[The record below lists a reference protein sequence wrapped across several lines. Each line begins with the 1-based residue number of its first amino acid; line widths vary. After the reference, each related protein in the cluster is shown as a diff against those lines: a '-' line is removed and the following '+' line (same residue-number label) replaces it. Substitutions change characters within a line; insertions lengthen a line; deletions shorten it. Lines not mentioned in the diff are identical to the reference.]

1 MGRAGALPGEF
12 KRMSLSI
19 AFLLDVDNTLLDND
33 GVKDYLQRELLAAL
47 GEAGGERFWALYESV
62 RADLD
67 AVSVPVT
74 LERLRQEWPDPAIM
88 DSLARRLYDV
98 PFANLVY
105 PAVPELLHWMRGQG
119 VPVILSD
126 GDPWFQAKKI
136 TDAGLGAAVSGNV
149 LIFLHKEQHIAD
161 IERWYPADRYVAVD
175 DKARLLGL
183 LKRGFGDRLTTVWVR
198 QGHYAAAGVDE
209 GLPPPDLSVDAI
221 GAVRD
226 AFVQNQGD
234 WFGTR

>member
-1 MGRAGALPGEF
+1 
-12 KRMSLSI
+12 MSVST

-33 GVKDYLQRELLAAL
+33 GVKAYLQRDLRAAV
-47 GEAGGERFWALYESV
+47 GAAGDARFWTLYEQV

-74 LERLRQEWPDPAIM
+74 LERLRRGWADPAVI
-88 DSLARRLYDV
+88 DQLARRLYDI
-98 PFANLVY
+98 PFADFVY
-105 PAVPELLHWMRGQG
+105 AAVPELLGWMRGQG

-149 LIFLHKEQHIAD
+149 LIFLHKERHVVD
-161 IERWYPADRYVAVD
+161 IQRWYPADRYIAVD

-183 LKRGFGDRLTTVWVR
+183 LKQGFGDCLTTVWVR
-198 QGHYAAAGVDE
+198 QGHYAATGAE
-209 GLPPPDLSVDAI
+209 PGLPPPDLSVDEI
-221 GAVRD
+221 GQVRAALAD
-226 AFVQNQGD
+226 
-234 WFGTR
+234 R